1 MNIIVKV
8 LDRKAPAPSF
18 LRNVEFDS
26 MEKAEAF
33 AEEYRNSQYWSII
46 HVQYWACLL
55 DKTQFRAGPV
65 VSTLQK
71 IILKFVLQVLDFFS
85 YIK

>member
-1 MNIIVKV
+1 MNIVVKV

-55 DKTQFRAGPV
+55 DIPQ
-65 VSTLQK
+65 
-71 IILKFVLQVLDFFS
+71 ILGDPSLYLPYKKLF
-85 YIK
+85 

>member
-1 MNIIVKV
+1 MNIVVKV

-46 HVQYWACLL
+46 HVQY
-55 DKTQFRAGPV
+55 
-65 VSTLQK
+65 
-71 IILKFVLQVLDFFS
+71 
-85 YIK
+85 